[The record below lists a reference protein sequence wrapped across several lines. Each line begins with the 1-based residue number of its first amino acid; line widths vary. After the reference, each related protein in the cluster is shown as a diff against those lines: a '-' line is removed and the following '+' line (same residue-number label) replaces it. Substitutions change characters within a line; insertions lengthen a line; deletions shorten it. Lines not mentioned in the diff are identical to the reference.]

1 MAIVDVIKYE
11 NSDTELVGKFK
22 SDNIKLGSQ
31 LIVYPSQTAFFVKG
45 GKILDEFTSGTYTLN
60 SENIPIL
67 NKVVNIPFGGDT
79 PFTAEV
85 WFVNQV
91 SLLDCKW
98 GTATPLQVEDPKY
111 DVIVPIRAFG
121 QYGFKIISPRIFL
134 ERLVGNM
141 PTFAVDKVV
150 SYFRGM
156 ILSKLTTIIY
166 NKLKEE
172 GLSTL
177 NVNSQVEGLSEY
189 AQSHLQDTFMRYG
202 ISLELFNIISISIK
216 EDDPSFVR
224 LKQAK
229 DEAAHINIMG
239 KENYRLSRSYDVLEA
254 AAENEG
260 GMGTAMGLGAGVG
273 IGNAVGVMA
282 SKTLSNGLNSD
293 EVPPPLPK
301 AFVYHLGINDKSVG
315 PMDYDAV
322 CQKYSTN
329 EINKNTLIWRKGMK
343 AWDKIC
349 NVEDFHSL
357 FDEECPPPLPT
368 I

>member
-1 MAIVDVIKYE
+1 
-11 NSDTELVGKFK
+11 
-22 SDNIKLGSQ
+22 
-31 LIVYPSQTAFFVKG
+31 
-45 GKILDEFTSGTYTLN
+45 
-60 SENIPIL
+60 
-67 NKVVNIPFGGDT
+67 
-79 PFTAEV
+79 
-85 WFVNQV
+85 
-91 SLLDCKW
+91 
-98 GTATPLQVEDPKY
+98 
-111 DVIVPIRAFG
+111 
-121 QYGFKIISPRIFL
+121 
-134 ERLVGNM
+134 M
-141 PTFAVDKVV
+141 PTFAVDKIV

-202 ISLELFNIISISIK
+202 ISLELFNIISISVK

-224 LKQAK
+224 LKQVK

-273 IGNAVGVMA
+273 IGNAVGAMA

-301 AFVYHLGINDKSVG
+301 TCVYYLGINGKSVG
-315 PMDYDAV
+315 PMDFDTI
-322 CQKYSTN
+322 CQKYSAN
-329 EINKNTLIWRKGMK
+329 EINANILVWRKGMK

-349 NVEDFHSL
+349 NVEDFQSL
-357 FDEECPPPLPT
+357 FDEECPPPLP
-368 I
+368 II

>member
-1 MAIVDVIKYE
+1 MAIVDVIKHE
-11 NSDTELVGKFK
+11 VSDTELVGKFK

-45 GKILDEFTSGTYTLN
+45 GKILDEFTSGTYTLKT
-60 SENIPIL
+60 ENIPLL
-67 NKVVNIPFGGDT
+67 NKVVNVPFGGDT

-121 QYGFKIISPRIFL
+121 QYGFNVINPRIFL
-134 ERLVGNM
+134 EKLVGNM

-150 SYFRGM
+150 SYFRGI
-156 ILSKLTTIIY
+156 ILSKLTAIIY
-166 NKLKEE
+166 DKLKED

-177 NVNSQVEGLSEY
+177 NINSQVEGLSEY
-189 AQSHLQDTFMRYG
+189 AQSHLQDSFMRYG
-202 ISLELFNIISISIK
+202 ISLELFNIISISVK

-229 DEAAHINIMG
+229 DEVAHINIMG

-254 AAENEG
+254 AAENDG
-260 GMGTAMGLGAGVG
+260 GMGTAMGLGAGVSMGG
-273 IGNAVGVMA
+273 IVGKMA
-282 SKTLSNGLNSD
+282 SDVLTKND
-293 EVPPPLPK
+293 EEETPPPIPNSTKYYLVIDGK
-301 AFVYHLGINDKSVG
+301 RLG
-315 PMDYDAV
+315 PMDFATI
-322 CQKYSTN
+322 CQKYSAN
-329 EINKNTLIWRKGMK
+329 EINANILVWRKGMK

-349 NVEDFHSL
+349 NVEDFQSL

>member
-1 MAIVDVIKYE
+1 MAIVDVIKHE
-11 NSDTELVGKFK
+11 ISDTELVGKFK

-121 QYGFKIISPRIFL
+121 QYGFKITNPRIFL
-134 ERLVGNM
+134 EKLVGNM
-141 PTFAVDKVV
+141 PTFAVDKIV

-202 ISLELFNIISISIK
+202 ISLELFNIISISVK

-224 LKQAK
+224 LKQVK

-239 KENYRLSRSYDVLEA
+239 KENYRLSRS
-254 AAENEG
+254 
-260 GMGTAMGLGAGVG
+260 
-273 IGNAVGVMA
+273 
-282 SKTLSNGLNSD
+282 
-293 EVPPPLPK
+293 
-301 AFVYHLGINDKSVG
+301 
-315 PMDYDAV
+315 
-322 CQKYSTN
+322 
-329 EINKNTLIWRKGMK
+329 
-343 AWDKIC
+343 
-349 NVEDFHSL
+349 
-357 FDEECPPPLPT
+357 
-368 I
+368 

>member
-1 MAIVDVIKYE
+1 MAIVDVIKHE
-11 NSDTELVGKFK
+11 ISDTELVGKFK

-45 GKILDEFTSGTYTLN
+45 GKVLDEFTSGTYTLN

-67 NKVVNIPFGGDT
+67 NKVVNIPFGGET

-111 DVIVPIRAFG
+111 EVIVPIRAFG
-121 QYGFKIISPRIFL
+121 QYGFKITNSRVFL
-134 ERLVGNM
+134 EKLVGNM

-150 SYFRGM
+150 SYFRGI

-166 NKLKEE
+166 NKLREE
-172 GLSTL
+172 FLSTL

-189 AQSHLQDTFMRYG
+189 AQSHLQDTFLHYG
-202 ISLELFNIISISIK
+202 ISLELFNIISISVK

-229 DEAAHINIMG
+229 DEVAHINIMG

-273 IGNAVGVMA
+273 MGGVVGKMA
-282 SKTLSNGLNSD
+282 SDVLSRN
-293 EVPPPLPK
+293 EEETPPPIPNTTRYFI
-301 AFVYHLGINDKSVG
+301 AINGKRFG
-315 PMDYDAV
+315 PCDYNVVKNKIA
-322 CQKYSTN
+322 N
-329 EINKNTLIWRKGMK
+329 GEIDGENLVWKKGMRD
-343 AWDKIC
+343 WDKIC
-349 NVEDFHSL
+349 NMEDFQSL
-357 FDEECPPPLPT
+357 LDEECPPPLPT

>member
-1 MAIVDVIKYE
+1 
-11 NSDTELVGKFK
+11 
-22 SDNIKLGSQ
+22 
-31 LIVYPSQTAFFVKG
+31 
-45 GKILDEFTSGTYTLN
+45 
-60 SENIPIL
+60 
-67 NKVVNIPFGGDT
+67 
-79 PFTAEV
+79 
-85 WFVNQV
+85 
-91 SLLDCKW
+91 
-98 GTATPLQVEDPKY
+98 
-111 DVIVPIRAFG
+111 
-121 QYGFKIISPRIFL
+121 
-134 ERLVGNM
+134 
-141 PTFAVDKVV
+141 
-150 SYFRGM
+150 
-156 ILSKLTTIIY
+156 
-166 NKLKEE
+166 
-172 GLSTL
+172 
-177 NVNSQVEGLSEY
+177 
-189 AQSHLQDTFMRYG
+189 
-202 ISLELFNIISISIK
+202 
-216 EDDPSFVR
+216 
-224 LKQAK
+224 
-229 DEAAHINIMG
+229 MG

-260 GMGTAMGLGAGVG
+260 GMGAAMGLGAGVG